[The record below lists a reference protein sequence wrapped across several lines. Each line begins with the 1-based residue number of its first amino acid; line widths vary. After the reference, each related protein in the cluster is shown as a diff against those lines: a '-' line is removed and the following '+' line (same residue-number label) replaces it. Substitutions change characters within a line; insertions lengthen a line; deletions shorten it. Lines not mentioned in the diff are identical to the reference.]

1 MPEILQF
8 DLPPSALFEGD
19 FTAKPGKHL
28 LITELEKHL
37 LSTGYNFAKKSESK
51 TSLVI
56 DFMSLMRRIK
66 WTNLQT
72 FKESFEVMW
81 KSFLSVCEFNQLNFI
96 YDRYITESIK
106 YGEQQ
111 RRAFS
116 IEPLAFVNLQE
127 TSFVPEQI
135 EMFWADDSNK
145 ENLQK
150 TSRRF
155 LHNKSADHNVDII
168 LSGYLS
174 NKNNSVKLIK
184 IVNGVTSERPDL
196 DNHIEE
202 ADVRIIPGIA
212 KSIELGRRMCFTFTL
227 HTAVC

>member
-8 DLPPSALFEGD
+8 DLRPSALFEGD

-81 KSFLSVCEFNQLNFI
+81 KSILSVCEFNQLNI
-96 YDRYITESIK
+96 VYDSYISESIK
-106 YGEQQ
+106 YG
-111 RRAFS
+111 
-116 IEPLAFVNLQE
+116 
-127 TSFVPEQI
+127 
-135 EMFWADDSNK
+135 
-145 ENLQK
+145 
-150 TSRRF
+150 
-155 LHNKSADHNVDII
+155 
-168 LSGYLS
+168 
-174 NKNNSVKLIK
+174 
-184 IVNGVTSERPDL
+184 
-196 DNHIEE
+196 
-202 ADVRIIPGIA
+202 
-212 KSIELGRRMCFTFTL
+212 
-227 HTAVC
+227 